1 MKLIVSTFLVYKVKK
16 SLLKSG
22 KVKEAV
28 YQNMP
33 KPWGIYAQSLG
44 RRCPSRG
51 ASMPK
56 AWGDDAQAVGT
67 RCPSGGDT
75 MPKAWANLAHSYICE
90 LTVVSYI

>member
-1 MKLIVSTFLVYKVKK
+1 MFIKLETKIWSDYYFSFMKLIVTTFLVYKVKK

-51 ASMPK
+51 
-56 AWGDDAQAVGT
+56 
-67 RCPSGGDT
+67 DT
-75 MPKAWANLAHSYICE
+75 MPKRWGKPCSFVYLWINSM
-90 LTVVSYI
+90 

>member
-1 MKLIVSTFLVYKVKK
+1 MKLIVSTFLVNKVKK
-16 SLLKSG
+16 CLLKSGKVKERSG

-51 ASMPK
+51 
-56 AWGDDAQAVGT
+56 
-67 RCPSGGDT
+67 DT
-75 MPKAWANLAHSYICE
+75 MPKAWANLAHSYICG
-90 LTVVSYI
+90 LTVCNQEYKGEI